1 MSTVHACRRQW
12 CRRTERAVSEG
23 DHAVT
28 DAGVKSSL
36 LWPVTA
42 SEQRYPEVTPIMAAT
57 EEVNEG
63 RFGGFNLSPDNSQ
76 FIICLQRGVSCADH
90 MTTSMKMIEEDQ
102 SHMTERILDLTL
114 EIIYLLIGEKTSGEY
129 VTSSRHH
136 HLSEGWRGTPRHI
149 TVPSSVPLTPLCDK
163 KKNILEVTN
172 KMMELLT
179 GEVPIR
185 CQDVTVYFSMEE
197 WEYLE
202 GHKDLYK
209 NVMTEDQPPLTL
221 PEGPKI
227 ENILEGDLILSSDY
241 YVENDDIALNAPE
254 VNDMSHITHYRPY
267 HVETS
272 MDPSNPEESSDQSHP
287 VTSDIHLHSH
297 SADWLTPSSIPKES
311 FLSHGRFPTGESSLI
326 CLACGKYFS
335 LKSELLL
342 HLKTHTDVT
351 FSCSACGKSFTEEIE
366 LLLHQKIHTGENPF
380 SCSECGKHFTRKAYL
395 LIHQRIH
402 TGERPYSCS
411 ECGKSFTNKGNL
423 HAHQKIHTNGNPFSC
438 SQCGKLFNRKTNLHT
453 HLRIHTGERPYSCS
467 ECGKRFADKRSL
479 KQHQRTHTGERPFSC
494 SECGKCFTERGNL
507 RKHRRIHTGERPF
520 LCSVCGKGFS
530 VKGNLSKHQRTHIH

>member
-1 MSTVHACRRQW
+1 
-12 CRRTERAVSEG
+12 
-23 DHAVT
+23 
-28 DAGVKSSL
+28 
-36 LWPVTA
+36 
-42 SEQRYPEVTPIMAAT
+42 
-57 EEVNEG
+57 
-63 RFGGFNLSPDNSQ
+63 
-76 FIICLQRGVSCADH
+76 
-90 MTTSMKMIEEDQ
+90 
-102 SHMTERILDLTL
+102 
-114 EIIYLLIGEKTSGEY
+114 
-129 VTSSRHH
+129 
-136 HLSEGWRGTPRHI
+136 
-149 TVPSSVPLTPLCDK
+149 
-163 KKNILEVTN
+163 
-172 KMMELLT
+172 
-179 GEVPIR
+179 
-185 CQDVTVYFSMEE
+185 MEE
-197 WEYLE
+197 WEYIE

-209 NVMTEDQPPLTL
+209 NLMTEDQPLLTL

-254 VNDMSHITHYRPY
+254 VTDMSHITHYRPY

-297 SADWLTPSSIPKES
+297 SADCLTPSSIPKES
-311 FLSHGRFPTGESSLI
+311 FLSHGGFPTGESSLI

-453 HLRIHTGERPYSCS
+453 HLRIH
-467 ECGKRFADKRSL
+467 
-479 KQHQRTHTGERPFSC
+479 
-494 SECGKCFTERGNL
+494 
-507 RKHRRIHTGERPF
+507 
-520 LCSVCGKGFS
+520 
-530 VKGNLSKHQRTHIH
+530 